1 VFLVQG
7 SGRRKWQIDSSGR
20 TGPEDFEPDQE
31 WVLEPGDSLYLP
43 PRIPHNG
50 VALEPCMTFSI
61 GCRAPT
67 HVELVAGF
75 LGHVVETMNADER
88 YRDADLTASDDPGR
102 IAPGALQRVGDVI
115 ERLFSEPRAVGRWFG
130 RSVTEP
136 RRRFEPFEPERRYS
150 ADELRAALRSGGR
163 LSRSAVSHYAYILW
177 EDETASLFVGGEEY
191 PLKPELAPI
200 APLLAGATA
209 LDASALNDNLDEPA
223 IVSLLVALI
232 ERGFLLVDS
241 TAGSAAAADSEER

>member
-1 VFLVQG
+1 
-7 SGRRKWQIDSSGR
+7 
-20 TGPEDFEPDQE
+20 
-31 WVLEPGDSLYLP
+31 
-43 PRIPHNG
+43 
-50 VALEPCMTFSI
+50 
-61 GCRAPT
+61 
-67 HVELVAGF
+67 
-75 LGHVVETMNADER
+75 MNADER
-88 YRDADLTASDDPGR
+88 YRDADLTPSDDPGR

-115 ERLFSEPRAVGRWFG
+115 EHLFSEPRAVGRWFG

-191 PLKPELAPI
+191 PLRPELAPI

-209 LDASALNDNLDEPA
+209 LDASALNENLDEPA